1 MLIYSK
7 TEKKYWKYVRMILQ
21 VLLKHKLYAK
31 LFKYTFNRNEIIFLN
46 FVINR
51 NNIKIKQLRI
61 KVIVN

>member
-1 MLIYSK
+1 M
-7 TEKKYWKYVRMILQ
+7 RMILQ